1 MKHRLMLFGAALGI
15 GLAGLAGPA
24 AAEQP
29 HPFAGDRQLTVMTRN
44 LYLGTDLRPIFSA
57 PTPFALFAAAGAG
70 YAQVEANR
78 PAERMAAIA
87 DEIAAAQPDVVAIQE
102 AAIFRT
108 DFPPDGPASPAE
120 TTTYD
125 LLDLLVDALDV
136 HGAPYEVVGELSGT
150 DAELPAGLPP
160 TRDVRLTDRIAL
172 LARADEKTADLK
184 IESVASGHYAA
195 RLVVPTVAGP
205 IAVPRGW
212 ISADVKVR
220 GKVVRVVATHLEAF
234 SDAAQVAQAGE
245 LLAGPAATDL
255 PVVIAGD
262 LNTRADGLGSPTY
275 GILRNAGFAD
285 SWSGPGTTC
294 CRAPDLSLPSGL
306 DKRVDLVLSR
316 GGFGVVRAEIVD
328 GKTPS
333 GLWHSDHAGF
343 VATLGFP
350 D

>member
-1 MKHRLMLFGAALGI
+1 MKHRITIAASL
-15 GLAGLAGPA
+15 LACSLVVCVAPA

-87 DEIAAAQPDVVAIQE
+87 DEIAAAHPDVVAIQE

-108 DFPPDGPASPAE
+108 DVPPDGAASPAE

-125 LLDLLVDALDV
+125 LLDLLVDALDAR
-136 HGAPYEVVGELSGT
+136 GAPYEVLGELSGT

-172 LARADEKTADLK
+172 LARADATTSDLK
-184 IESVASGHYAA
+184 IESVTSGQYTA
-195 RLVVPTVAGP
+195 RLVVPTIAGP

-245 LLAGPAATDL
+245 LLAGPAATEL

-275 GILRNAGFAD
+275 GIIRAAGFAD

-294 CRAPDLSLPSGL
+294 CRAPDLSLPSAL
-306 DKRVDLVLSR
+306 DKRVDLVLTR
-316 GGFGVVRAEIVD
+316 GGFGVVHAGIPD

-333 GLWHSDHAGF
+333 GLWRSDHAGF

>member
-1 MKHRLMLFGAALGI
+1 MKHRITIAVSLLASSLAVFAA
-15 GLAGLAGPA
+15 PA
-24 AAEQP
+24 SAEQP

-108 DFPPDGPASPAE
+108 DVPPDGAASPAE

-125 LLDLLVDALDV
+125 LLDLLVDALDAR
-136 HGAPYEVVGELSGT
+136 GAPYEVVGELSGT

-172 LARADEKTADLK
+172 LARGNAKTADLK

-212 ISADVKVR
+212 IAADVKVR

-255 PVVIAGD
+255 PVLIAGD

-294 CRAPDLSLPSGL
+294 CRAPDLSLPSVL

-316 GGFGVVRAEIVD
+316 GGFDVVRAEIVD
-328 GKTPS
+328 GKTAS